1 MAQKSSQPEARIKMN
16 NSGRLSVKFL
26 EKMIIP
32 DGFMER
38 FTQDSKREQSRIL
51 QDETSQ
57 KSQPV
62 SLVFKRDFDSANN
75 EH

>member
-1 MAQKSSQPEARIKMN
+1 
-16 NSGRLSVKFL
+16 
-26 EKMIIP
+26 MIIP